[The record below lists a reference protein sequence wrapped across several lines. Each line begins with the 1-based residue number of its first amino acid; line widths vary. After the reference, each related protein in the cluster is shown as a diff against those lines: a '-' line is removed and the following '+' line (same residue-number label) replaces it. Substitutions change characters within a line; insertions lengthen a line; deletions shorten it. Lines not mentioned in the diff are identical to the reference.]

1 MTEEEVEG
9 DDTEMKYLVK
19 ATHKSYPSSVKEVF
33 SFDNEEDAR
42 QLSETLS
49 SISSEWD
56 FSFTK
61 DGKPCESNSASNYYF
76 YAGDSDENNCVCVV
90 IVNIDYWNKNHHLDD
105 HHLGIQDI
113 LPSGIS
119 EEAESLF
126 FSNMT
131 LKGTKDA
138 LRKAGFKE
146 DKEFSS
152 FSMNGDP
159 FGKYDI
165 PDDFL

>member
-1 MTEEEVEG
+1 M
-9 DDTEMKYLVK
+9 MNKYLVK

-49 SISSEWD
+49 SISNQWI

-61 DGKPCESNSASNYYF
+61 DGKPCERSSASEYYF

-90 IVNIDYWNKNHHLDD
+90 IVKIDYWNENRHLDD

-159 FGKYDI
+159 FMKYDI